1 MLNSSN
7 ANTMTSNGGC
17 HGNTSSSS
25 GEQLTS
31 GGEALGPPA
40 AAIGAAIVGGL
51 LALCLLACA
60 ARYLLRCKKSKG
72 GNAVSTRAA
81 RRIGGT
87 KAPAAHSHSMVEIGI
102 SQIGTASSSAR
113 PPPPPADTMPTWAS
127 PRATAMLGATTPG
140 RSKNGRGTVACKPLS
155 RGPEV
160 KATPQWLIDAMRSE
174 SDPEIADSRFV

>member
-87 KAPAAHSHSMVEIGI
+87 KAPAAHSHSMVEI
-102 SQIGTASSSAR
+102 R
-113 PPPPPADTMPTWAS
+113 W
-127 PRATAMLGATTPG
+127 R
-140 RSKNGRGTVACKPLS
+140 
-155 RGPEV
+155 
-160 KATPQWLIDAMRSE
+160 
-174 SDPEIADSRFV
+174 